1 MDFKEEMQKLGL
13 ETLVSYVSPVR
24 PAAYPI
30 EGRNEE
36 MMSILAT
43 FARKVVTNAI
53 LLGAPGTGKTAIV
66 QGLARSDKRR
76 IYLEVDLSLMATGEN
91 GSLEMA
97 ARLKQLFDEVEQY
110 KQYMAEN
117 SETAKEIVLFIDEFH
132 RIIDMSATATEEIKP
147 ALAESGVR
155 GIKILAATTFEEYEE
170 KVAKNKALNDRLERV
185 TIRELNKEN
194 VVKIL
199 YNLVRKHLTEEEVLA
214 IDPKLFELVYEYTNR
229 YNPSS
234 PQPRKSILLVD
245 RMLGY
250 HSAFNKALDEDLL
263 AAVLYSGT
271 GVNVKFQ
278 ADAKMIKTR
287 LDKRVF
293 SQQFATSVLEKRL
306 QICVSNL
313 NDPSRPMS
321 SFLFTGST
329 GVGKG
334 LTNDTRIPVYDENG
348 EIAFKRNGDL
358 QIGDYVFNRL
368 GKPVQVVGVFPRG
381 MMDIYKVSLSDGRYL
396 YTDSSHLW
404 TYMLNKGKQTSN
416 TYTNSTKELL
426 ERGVYT
432 EAPDGRRRYKYWIPM
447 NNAVAYPRRNLS
459 VDPYVFGAFLGDGCM
474 TLPTLTFSSSDD
486 ELVENIAELL
496 GDCKP
501 YKVPSKNYSWQF
513 LLNES
518 DGRIKYKQTN
528 VVFKD
533 YLSCCSKAN
542 EKFIPD
548 DYKYSSIEQRWSL
561 IQGLFDTDGSI
572 SGDSRYNISFSSTS
586 LQLIK
591 DIQEVLYSL
600 GVSSRYSVSRNIE
613 QSNGNY
619 IQYTLRVKI
628 SHSEKYRF
636 FKLSRKV
643 AIANDAKKNIER
655 LSRKKDYNY
664 LAIVDIEKMNYQKE
678 TTCIYVDDEEHL
690 YQAGDYVV
698 THNTEMAKGMS
709 DLLFGDERALIRFDM
724 SEFAT
729 LDAID
734 RFRDRLTGAVWSKPY
749 GIILLDE
756 IEKAEASVT
765 RLLLQVLDDGRLS
778 DRYGRE
784 VSFKNTYII
793 MTTNVAS
800 EVYKE
805 IGNYASSDDGAE
817 GMTEYHKVIRRA
829 LISSESFPSEL
840 INRIDV
846 IVPFQP
852 LSNETLQK
860 IISIKLIGLQRRVMK
875 EHHVEVSI
883 DKDVVKYLCM
893 DKYDSDTDSGGARG
907 IVHQMDLEVTTKIA
921 EVINADPKVRRLYV
935 YIDGTLAADDKF
947 RRLGTASVK
956 VRKGSSTVR

>member
-1 MDFKEEMQKLGL
+1 MDFKDEIQSLGL
-13 ETLVSYVSPVR
+13 ETLASYVSPVR
-24 PAAYPI
+24 PAQYPI
-30 EGRNEE
+30 EGRTLE
-36 MMSILAT
+36 MRSILST

-66 QGLARSDKRR
+66 QGLARNDKKR

-91 GSLEMA
+91 GALEMA
-97 ARLKQLFDEVEQY
+97 ARLKKLFDEVEIY
-110 KQYMAEN
+110 KQYMAKNEQQGR
-117 SETAKEIVLFIDEFH
+117 EIVLFIDEFH

-185 TIRELNKEN
+185 TIRELDKEN

-199 YNLVRKHLTEEEVLA
+199 YNLVRKHLSEEEVLA
-214 IDPKLFELVYEYTNR
+214 IDPKLFEMVYEYTNR

-250 HSAFNKALDEDLL
+250 YSAFNLPLNEELL
-263 AAVLYSGT
+263 AGVLYDGT

-278 ADAKMIKTR
+278 ADAKKIKER

-293 SQQFATSVLEKRL
+293 SQQFATTVLEKRL

-313 NDPSRPMS
+313 NDPTRPMS

-334 LTNDTRIPVYDENG
+334 LTNDTRIPIYDEDG
-348 EIAFKRNGDL
+348 KIAFKRNGDL

-404 TYMLNKGKQTSN
+404 TYSLNENNRPSEWC
-416 TYTNSTKELL
+416 TNSTKELL
-426 ERGVYT
+426 DSGIYFDDVVTGHRKF
-432 EAPDGRRRYKYWIPM
+432 KYFIPM
-447 NNAVAYPRRNLS
+447 NNAVEYS
-459 VDPYVFGAFLGDGCM
+459 EQSVDVDPYILG
-474 TLPTLTFSSSDD
+474 LY
-486 ELVENIAELL
+486 L
-496 GDCKP
+496 GNLH
-501 YKVPSKNYSWQF
+501 SF
-513 LLNES
+513 
-518 DGRIKYKQTN
+518 
-528 VVFKD
+528 FKD
-533 YLSCCSKAN
+533 DDIDD
-542 EKFIPD
+542 KFKSIFHE
-548 DYKYSSIEQRWSL
+548 YKYGSIEQRLAL
-561 IQGLFDTDGSI
+561 IRGLFGIDDE
-572 SGDSRYNISFSSTS
+572 DAQLNDEVVFECSFLS
-586 LQLIK
+586 LIK
-591 DIQEVLYSL
+591 DIQAILYSL
-600 GVSSRYSVSRNIE
+600 GISNRYEMKNDEDGKVRYELLLNA
-613 QSNGNY
+613 
-619 IQYTLRVKI
+619 
-628 SHSEKYRF
+628 EKLYRLYG
-636 FKLSRKV
+636 KPNKET
-643 AIANDAKKNIER
+643 AE
-655 LSRKKDYNY
+655 Y

-690 YQAGDYVV
+690 YQAGDFVV

-805 IGNYASSDDGAE
+805 IGNYASSDDGAD
-817 GMTEYHKVIRRA
+817 GMQDYNKVIRRA

-852 LSNETLQK
+852 LSYETLQK
-860 IISIKLIGLQRRVMK
+860 IISLKLLGLKKRVYK
-875 EHHVEVSI
+875 EHHVDLSI
-883 DKDVVKYLCM
+883 DQNVVKYLCL

-907 IVHQMDLEVTTKIA
+907 IMHQMDLEVTTKVA
-921 EVINADPKVRRLYV
+921 EVINADPKVQKLLV
-935 YIDGTLAADDKF
+935 KIDGELAADNKY
-947 RRLGTASVK
+947 RRQSDARVV
-956 VRKGSSTVR
+956 VRKLSVASR

>member
-1 MDFKEEMQKLGL
+1 MDFKDEIQSLGL
-13 ETLVSYVSPVR
+13 ETLASYVSPVR
-24 PAAYPI
+24 PAQYPI
-30 EGRNEE
+30 EGRTLE
-36 MMSILAT
+36 MRSILST

-66 QGLARSDKRR
+66 QGLARNDKKR

-91 GSLEMA
+91 GALEMA
-97 ARLKQLFDEVEQY
+97 ARLKKLFDEVEIY
-110 KQYMAEN
+110 KQYMAKNEQQGR
-117 SETAKEIVLFIDEFH
+117 EIVLFIDEFH

-185 TIRELNKEN
+185 TIRELDKEN

-199 YNLVRKHLTEEEVLA
+199 YNLVRKHLSEEEVLA
-214 IDPKLFELVYEYTNR
+214 IDPKLFEMVYEYTNR

-250 HSAFNKALDEDLL
+250 YSAFNLPINEELL
-263 AAVLYSGT
+263 AGVLYDGT

-278 ADAKMIKTR
+278 ADAKKIKER

-293 SQQFATSVLEKRL
+293 SQQFATTVLEKRL

-313 NDPSRPMS
+313 NDPTRPMS

-334 LTNDTRIPVYDENG
+334 LTNDTRIPIYDEDG
-348 EIAFKRNGDL
+348 KIAFKRNGDL

-404 TYMLNKGKQTSN
+404 TYSLNENNRLSEWH
-416 TYTNSTKELL
+416 TNSTKELL
-426 ERGVYT
+426 DSGICFDDVSI
-432 EAPDGRRRYKYWIPM
+432 GHKKFKYFIPV
-447 NNAVAYPRRNLS
+447 NGAVEYPEQS
-459 VDPYVFGAFLGDGCM
+459 VGMDPYMLGLFLGD
-474 TLPTLTFSSSDD
+474 LHF
-486 ELVENIAELL
+486 
-496 GDCKP
+496 
-501 YKVPSKNYSWQF
+501 Y
-513 LLNES
+513 
-518 DGRIKYKQTN
+518 
-528 VVFKD
+528 FKD
-533 YLSCCSKAN
+533 DGIGDKF
-542 EKFIPD
+542 KFIFHE
-548 DYKYSSIEQRWSL
+548 YKYGSIQQRLAL
-561 IQGLFDTDGSI
+561 IRGLFGVDNKD
-572 SGDSRYNISFSSTS
+572 DQLNDEVFFECSFLS
-586 LQLIK
+586 LIK
-591 DIQEVLYSL
+591 DVQEILYSL
-600 GVSSRYSVSRNIE
+600 GISNRYE
-613 QSNGNY
+613 
-619 IQYTLRVKI
+619 T
-628 SHSEKYRF
+628 
-636 FKLSRKV
+636 
-643 AIANDAKKNIER
+643 
-655 LSRKKDYNY
+655 KKDEDGKIRYELLLNAEKFRRLYEKSNNETTEY

-690 YQAGDYVV
+690 YQAGDFVV

-805 IGNYASSDDGAE
+805 IGNYASSDDGAD
-817 GMTEYHKVIRRA
+817 GMQDYNKVIRRA

-852 LSNETLQK
+852 LSYETLQK
-860 IISIKLIGLQRRVMK
+860 IISLKLLGLKKRVYK
-875 EHHVEVSI
+875 EHHVDLSI
-883 DKDVVKYLCM
+883 DQNVVKYLCL

-907 IVHQMDLEVTTKIA
+907 IMHQMDLEVTTKVA
-921 EVINADPKVRRLYV
+921 EVINSDPKVQKLLV
-935 YIDGTLAADDKF
+935 KIDGELAADNKY
-947 RRLGTASVK
+947 RRQSDAKVV
-956 VRKGSSTVR
+956 VRKLSVASR

>member
-1 MDFKEEMQKLGL
+1 MDFKDEIQSLGL
-13 ETLVSYVSPVR
+13 ETLASYVSPVR
-24 PAAYPI
+24 PAQYPI
-30 EGRNEE
+30 EGRTLE
-36 MMSILAT
+36 MRSILST

-66 QGLARSDKRR
+66 QGLARNDKKR

-91 GSLEMA
+91 GALEMA
-97 ARLKQLFDEVEQY
+97 ARLKKLFDEVEIY
-110 KQYMAEN
+110 KQHMAKNEQQGR
-117 SETAKEIVLFIDEFH
+117 EIVLFIDEFH

-185 TIRELNKEN
+185 TIRELDKEN

-199 YNLVRKHLTEEEVLA
+199 YNLVKKHLTEEEVLA
-214 IDPKLFELVYEYTNR
+214 IDPKLFEMVYEYTNR

-250 HSAFNKALDEDLL
+250 YSAFNLPLNEELL
-263 AAVLYSGT
+263 AGVLYDGT

-278 ADAKMIKTR
+278 ADAKKIKER

-293 SQQFATSVLEKRL
+293 SQQFATTVLEKRL

-313 NDPSRPMS
+313 NDPTRPMS

-334 LTNDTRIPVYDENG
+334 LTNDTRIPIYNENG
-348 EIAFKRNGDL
+348 GVAFKRNGDL

-404 TYMLNKGKQTSN
+404 TYSLNENNGPSEW
-416 TYTNSTKELL
+416 YTNSTKELL
-426 ERGVYT
+426 DSGIYFDDV
-432 EAPDGRRRYKYWIPM
+432 ANGHKKFKYFIPT
-447 NNAVAYPRRNLS
+447 NSAVEYPEQS
-459 VDPYVFGAFLGDGCM
+459 VDVDPYVLG
-474 TLPTLTFSSSDD
+474 LY
-486 ELVENIAELL
+486 L
-496 GDCKP
+496 GNLH
-501 YKVPSKNYSWQF
+501 SF
-513 LLNES
+513 
-518 DGRIKYKQTN
+518 
-528 VVFKD
+528 FKD
-533 YLSCCSKAN
+533 DDIDDKF
-542 EKFIPD
+542 KFIVHE
-548 DYKYSSIEQRWSL
+548 YKYGSIQQRLAL
-561 IQGLFDTDGSI
+561 IQGLFGIDDK
-572 SGDSRYNISFSSTS
+572 DNQLNDEVVFECSFLS
-586 LQLIK
+586 LIK
-591 DIQEVLYSL
+591 DIQEILYSL
-600 GVSSRYSVSRNIE
+600 GISNRYEMTNDDDGKVRYELLLNSENLFRLYE
-613 QSNGNY
+613 KSNRE
-619 IQYTLRVKI
+619 TM
-628 SHSEKYRF
+628 E
-636 FKLSRKV
+636 
-643 AIANDAKKNIER
+643 
-655 LSRKKDYNY
+655 Y

-690 YQAGDYVV
+690 YQAGEYIV

-756 IEKAEASVT
+756 IEKAESSVT

-805 IGNYASSDDGAE
+805 IGNYASSDDGAD
-817 GMTEYHKVIRRA
+817 GMQDYNKVIRRA

-852 LSNETLQK
+852 LSYETLQK
-860 IISIKLIGLQRRVMK
+860 IISLKLLGLKKRVYK
-875 EHHVEVSI
+875 EHHVDLSI
-883 DKDVVKYLCM
+883 DQNVVKYLCL

-907 IVHQMDLEVTTKIA
+907 IMHQMDLEVTTKVA
-921 EVINADPKVRRLYV
+921 EVINADPKVQKLLV
-935 YIDGTLAADDKF
+935 KIDGELAADNKY
-947 RRLGTASVK
+947 RRQSDAKVV
-956 VRKGSSTVR
+956 VRKLSVASR

>member
-24 PAAYPI
+24 LSAYPI

-110 KQYMAEN
+110 KQYMAQN

-250 HSAFNKALDEDLL
+250 YSAFNKTLDEDLL

-329 GVGKG
+329 GVGK
-334 LTNDTRIPVYDENG
+334 
-348 EIAFKRNGDL
+348 
-358 QIGDYVFNRL
+358 
-368 GKPVQVVGVFPRG
+368 
-381 MMDIYKVSLSDGRYL
+381 
-396 YTDSSHLW
+396 
-404 TYMLNKGKQTSN
+404 
-416 TYTNSTKELL
+416 
-426 ERGVYT
+426 
-432 EAPDGRRRYKYWIPM
+432 
-447 NNAVAYPRRNLS
+447 
-459 VDPYVFGAFLGDGCM
+459 
-474 TLPTLTFSSSDD
+474 
-486 ELVENIAELL
+486 
-496 GDCKP
+496 
-501 YKVPSKNYSWQF
+501 
-513 LLNES
+513 
-518 DGRIKYKQTN
+518 
-528 VVFKD
+528 
-533 YLSCCSKAN
+533 
-542 EKFIPD
+542 
-548 DYKYSSIEQRWSL
+548 
-561 IQGLFDTDGSI
+561 
-572 SGDSRYNISFSSTS
+572 
-586 LQLIK
+586 
-591 DIQEVLYSL
+591 
-600 GVSSRYSVSRNIE
+600 
-613 QSNGNY
+613 
-619 IQYTLRVKI
+619 
-628 SHSEKYRF
+628 
-636 FKLSRKV
+636 
-643 AIANDAKKNIER
+643 
-655 LSRKKDYNY
+655 
-664 LAIVDIEKMNYQKE
+664 
-678 TTCIYVDDEEHL
+678 
-690 YQAGDYVV
+690 
-698 THNTEMAKGMS
+698 TEMAKGMS

-805 IGNYASSDDGAE
+805 IGNYASSDNGAE